1 MQDPQSPLEA
11 PSPARW
17 PIDAWA
23 AIAAAL
29 FILLIVFGALP
40 RLSW

>member
-1 MQDPQSPLEA
+1 MPNPQSPPKA
-11 PSPARW
+11 PSAARL
-17 PIDAWA
+17 PVEAWA

-40 RLSW
+40 RMPW

>member
-1 MQDPQSPLEA
+1 MLWKPEEQMDRTILA
-11 PSPARW
+11 
-17 PIDAWA
+17 A

-40 RLSW
+40 RMPW